1 MPEINSREFALSSG
15 AVDIIDG
22 SKEQLWVDKMKK
34 AKGVV
39 VDVFGPGELAFF
51 NFNVAKAPISD
62 LRVRQALSLATDID
76 SLRLFKGKDIAEEI
90 CGIVAPVMPGGLT
103 CEDAREAGVGHA
115 YDPERAKALLKEA
128 GFPDGFDMTI
138 VSSERAPFRQILENV
153 QAQWKKIGVNMQ
165 IDVVDHSTFHTRIRQ
180 NTSPVVYY
188 ISQRPDANEWLT
200 QFFHSD
206 AIVVKGKAPITN
218 FSNCDTLDGL
228 IEQARV
234 EVDPAKQQSLW
245 KEAQVRILK
254 DLYAL
259 PLYLQLQVWAHS
271 DRVDYGFPLKS
282 SYTTAPNITELTA
295 KK

>member
-1 MPEINSREFALSSG
+1 
-15 AVDIIDG
+15 
-22 SKEQLWVDKMKK
+22 
-34 AKGVV
+34 
-39 VDVFGPGELAFF
+39 
-51 NFNVAKAPISD
+51 
-62 LRVRQALSLATDID
+62 
-76 SLRLFKGKDIAEEI
+76 
-90 CGIVAPVMPGGLT
+90 
-103 CEDAREAGVGHA
+103 
-115 YDPERAKALLKEA
+115 
-128 GFPDGFDMTI
+128 MTI

-200 QFFHSD
+200 PFFHSD

-295 KK
+295 